1 MNDKDGNCLLILI
14 SHIPLT
20 SIMLQLLYSITPNPV
35 HCIYERYCDR
45 LGCEILG
52 IE

>member
-14 SHIPLT
+14 SHILDFNYAT
-20 SIMLQLLYSITPNPV
+20 IIISITPNPV

-45 LGCEILG
+45 LGCEIWV
-52 IE
+52 